1 MLKLIPREIV
11 SSEQKNNKN
20 QQRFKHQLPKIAK
33 PVLLEDRLL
42 KNVGWNVMKYV
53 KKAESY
59 GIKET
64 GELIHQ
70 LQRSVLILEKKR
82 IQLVKKTHPPTRSAA
97 KSVGHSA
104 YVRSKLHPRKK

>member
-11 SSEQKNNKN
+11 SSEPKNNKP
-20 QQRFKHQLPKIAK
+20 RPPFKQPVPKLSK
-33 PVLLEDRLL
+33 PVTREDRLL
-42 KNVGWNVMKYV
+42 KNAGWQVMDYV
-53 KKAESY
+53 KKAQAY

-82 IQLVKKTHPPTRSAA
+82 IQLVKKNRPS
-97 KSVGHSA
+97 
-104 YVRSKLHPRKK
+104 RKK